1 MLRTTS
7 ARSCPREW
15 QAFANL
21 IGSLEGGQS
30 MIIVSVMYPHTE
42 GARFDLDYY
51 VKKHMPMVAS
61 RGQDLGLQSY
71 EVLRGIGAAGGGKPP
86 YHVTAHLTVSS
97 LQAFQ
102 SGMETHGKEIM
113 GDIPNYTDIQPVI
126 QFSETVS

>member
-1 MLRTTS
+1 
-7 ARSCPREW
+7 
-15 QAFANL
+15 
-21 IGSLEGGQS
+21 
-30 MIIVSVMYPHTE
+30 MIIISVLYPHTE

-51 VKKHMPMVAS
+51 VKKHMALVAS

-71 EVLRGIGAAGGGKPP
+71 QVLSGLDAPGGGKPA
-86 YHVTAHLTVSS
+86 YRVIANLTVSS
-97 LQAFQ
+97 VQAFQ